1 MGGGMIVV
9 DVPTLT
15 KSLVESG
22 VPEKKAA
29 AVAKGINQAISDS
42 NIVSKHALAV
52 RLKDINDKFSRKLYS
67 VIFFSLFMNA
77 LMLYVVVKG
86 EY

>member
-1 MGGGMIVV
+1 MIVV

-15 KSLVESG
+15 KSLVGSG

-29 AVAKGINQAISDS
+29 AVAMGINQAMRDS

-52 RLKDINDKFSRKLYS
+52 RLKDINDKFSRKFYAF
-67 VIFFSLFMNA
+67 IFFSLCMNA
-77 LMLYVVVKG
+77 LMLYVVVTR
-86 EY
+86 EF